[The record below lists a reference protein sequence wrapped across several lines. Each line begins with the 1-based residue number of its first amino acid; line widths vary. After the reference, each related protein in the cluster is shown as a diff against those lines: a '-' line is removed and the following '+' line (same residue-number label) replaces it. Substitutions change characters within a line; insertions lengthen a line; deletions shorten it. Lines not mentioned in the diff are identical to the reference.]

1 MCIRDRVKLL
11 DRTAQTVRTWIS
23 DLELSADRQ
32 HRYPT
37 APLLERKREV
47 EARGMKPEAAGAELA
62 DPITWADKLK
72 AKQVEKLDV
81 QIAELR
87 GELWSRADVMTSF
100 SEYNAR
106 LRGTLENWRQSR
118 GAKDG
123 TPDGKRLIDELA
135 DAMIK
140 EVHDEFR
147 PAQ

>member
-1 MCIRDRVKLL
+1 
-11 DRTAQTVRTWIS
+11 
-23 DLELSADRQ
+23 
-32 HRYPT
+32 
-37 APLLERKREV
+37 
-47 EARGMKPEAAGAELA
+47 MKPEAAGAELA